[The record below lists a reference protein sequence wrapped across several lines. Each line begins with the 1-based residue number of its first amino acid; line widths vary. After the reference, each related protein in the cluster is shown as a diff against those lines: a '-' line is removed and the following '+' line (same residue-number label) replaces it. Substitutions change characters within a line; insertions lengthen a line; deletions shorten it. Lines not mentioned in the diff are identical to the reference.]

1 MKTTVLALAAIVS
14 TTLLADIKIAT
25 VNMVDLIRFHPE
37 REKDMQVLRESEAGH
52 KRALEAARDKLEDLA
67 KEAQELQQKLQN
79 PLVQEKVKED
89 AAKKLDSL
97 HEKAMEAQQSYQ
109 MEVRRAQAELQRL
122 DETMLRATTDSI
134 RKRVEAYAQEKGYD
148 IIVDTSVTPFSK
160 KSLDVTD
167 EILKLMGVD
176 PEKAR
181 AEAKAKEDAAALKQI
196 STEASLPLDKERK

>member
-52 KRALEAARDKLEDLA
+52 KRTLEAARDKLEDLA

-97 HEKAMEAQQSYQ
+97 REKAMEAQQSYQ
-109 MEVRRAQAELQRL
+109 MEARRAQAELQRL

-196 STEASLPLDKERK
+196 STEASRPLDKERK

>member
-14 TTLLADIKIAT
+14 TTLFADIKIAT

-97 HEKAMEAQQSYQ
+97 REKAIEAQQSYQ
-109 MEVRRAQAELQRL
+109 MEARRAQAELQRL

>member
-97 HEKAMEAQQSYQ
+97 REKAIEAQQSYQ
-109 MEVRRAQAELQRL
+109 MEARRAQAELQRL

-196 STEASLPLDKERK
+196 STDASLPLDKERK

>member
-67 KEAQELQQKLQN
+67 KEAQELQQKLKN

-109 MEVRRAQAELQRL
+109 MEARRAQAELQRL

-148 IIVDTSVTPFSK
+148 IIVDTSITPFSK

>member
-97 HEKAMEAQQSYQ
+97 REKAIEAQQSYQ
-109 MEVRRAQAELQRL
+109 MEARRAQAELQRL